1 MTTMFHSLLRLIA
14 SSLEV
19 PVVILLILFA
29 NVALFSIGW
38 LIVEYFTERR
48 TMTVY
53 VPQML
58 EALRSGEDVGA
69 CIRRSP
75 LLIRQK
81 RLLAE
86 LTHHP
91 DFSPGLRRSLA
102 DNLLEAEQARYDRV
116 LKFTDLLAK
125 ISPMLGLLGT
135 LIPLG
140 PGIIALGQGDVTLLS
155 ASLLTAFDTT
165 IAGLVVAAVCLAI
178 SAVRRRWYAGYMS
191 DLETLAFCVLEL
203 QEKTP

>member
-1 MTTMFHSLLRLIA
+1 MTTMFHSLLRIIA

-29 NVALFSIGW
+29 NIALFSIGW

-48 TMTVY
+48 TMRVY
-53 VPQML
+53 VPHML
-58 EALRSGEDVGA
+58 EALRTGADVGE

-102 DNLLEAEQARYDRV
+102 DNLLEAEQARYDRI

-125 ISPMLGLLGT
+125 IAPMLGLLGT

-140 PGIIALGQGDVTLLS
+140 PGIIALGQGDVTMLS

-191 DLETLAFCVLEL
+191 DLETLAWCVLEM
-203 QEKTP
+203 QEKAS